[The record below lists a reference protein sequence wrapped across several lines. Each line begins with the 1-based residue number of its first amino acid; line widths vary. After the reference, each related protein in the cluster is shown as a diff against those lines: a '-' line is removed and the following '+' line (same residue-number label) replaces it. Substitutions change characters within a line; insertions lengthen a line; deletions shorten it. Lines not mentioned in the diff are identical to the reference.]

1 MPNQKVLQEA
11 AEMRR
16 RKRRSA
22 ERVYRRHQQE
32 VSTLI
37 RQLGGT
43 PARPGQ
49 SEQATHDRAW
59 DLLSKMGET
68 AVAELLEAL
77 ADPTLDPIA
86 ADEVVSLLGAAG
98 DQRARPALWA
108 FFEANRHDPER
119 ASTAALSLSMLGDE
133 RVLPYV
139 RQALQARDGELVA
152 NAVAS
157 LIPLGELEDVDRLRL
172 VHLRFVADGEIRMA
186 AASAILTILGEV
198 DEATMGRELEK
209 IEASPVDA
217 VLCDD
222 IWYILERQ
230 FGSGS

>member
-49 SEQATHDRAW
+49 SEQATHDRAL

-68 AVAELLEAL
+68 AAAELLEAL

-86 ADEVVSLLGAAG
+86 ADEVVSLLGATG
-98 DQRARPALWA
+98 DQRARPA
-108 FFEANRHDPER
+108 R
-119 ASTAALSLSMLGDE
+119 
-133 RVLPYV
+133 
-139 RQALQARDGELVA
+139 
-152 NAVAS
+152 
-157 LIPLGELEDVDRLRL
+157 
-172 VHLRFVADGEIRMA
+172 
-186 AASAILTILGEV
+186 
-198 DEATMGRELEK
+198 
-209 IEASPVDA
+209 
-217 VLCDD
+217 
-222 IWYILERQ
+222 
-230 FGSGS
+230 

>member
-32 VSTLI
+32 VSTVS

-43 PARPGQ
+43 PSPPGQ

-68 AVAELLEAL
+68 AAAELLEAL

-86 ADEVVSLLGAAG
+86 ADEVVSLLGATG

-108 FFEANRHDPER
+108 FFEANRHDSER

-139 RQALQARDGELVA
+139 RQALQAKDEELVA
-152 NAVAS
+152 T
-157 LIPLGELEDVDRLRL
+157 R
-172 VHLRFVADGEIRMA
+172 
-186 AASAILTILGEV
+186 
-198 DEATMGRELEK
+198 
-209 IEASPVDA
+209 SPA
-217 VLCDD
+217 
-222 IWYILERQ
+222 
-230 FGSGS
+230 

>member
-1 MPNQKVLQEA
+1 MPNKQVLREA
-11 AEMRR
+11 ADMRR

-22 ERVYRRHQQE
+22 ERVYRRHQRE
-32 VSTLI
+32 VPTLI

-43 PARPGQ
+43 PLLPGR
-49 SEQATHDRAW
+49 SEQATHDRAFA
-59 DLLSKMGET
+59 LLSKMGET

-86 ADEVVSLLGAAG
+86 ADEVVSLLGATG

-108 FFEANRHDPER
+108 FFQANRHDPER

-139 RQALQARDGELVA
+139 RQTLRATDEDLVA

-172 VHLRFVADGEIRMA
+172 VHIRFMANREIRMA

-198 DEATMGRELEK
+198 DEATADRELEK

-217 VLCDD
+217 VLWDD
-222 IWYILERQ
+222 MGYILER
-230 FGSGS
+230 